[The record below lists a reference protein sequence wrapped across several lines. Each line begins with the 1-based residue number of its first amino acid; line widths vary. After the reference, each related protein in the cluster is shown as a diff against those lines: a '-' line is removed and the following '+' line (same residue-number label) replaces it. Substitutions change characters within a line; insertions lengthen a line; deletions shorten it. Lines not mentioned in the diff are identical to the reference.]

1 MDQISKEWQEFK
13 DEFSSN
19 IEKVKESKKV
29 EEEILNLMLN
39 MLKNSRIKVRSSE

>member
-1 MDQISKEWQEFK
+1 MEPISKEWQEFK

-19 IEKVKESKKV
+19 IEKVKESKRI
-29 EEEILNLMLN
+29 EEETLNLMLN